1 MNYQNTFILVS
12 EDCPSEEGIIFDN
25 NYSKKPIHQIQYQ
38 LLTESPY
45 KYTQED
51 IQFLV
56 YAERNQIRK
65 TDHNARNEFLN
76 ISQPCLRSSAL
87 AKKYGWGIHFNSEG
101 KAAIYSKDS
110 DEYRD
115 YAKSENIKVT
125 KALRNKRAKT

>member
-38 LLTESPY
+38 LLTKSPY

-76 ISQPCLRSSAL
+76 KSQPCLRSSAL
-87 AKKYGWGIHFNSEG
+87 AKKYGWGIHFNPQG

-115 YAKSENIKVT
+115 YAESENIKII